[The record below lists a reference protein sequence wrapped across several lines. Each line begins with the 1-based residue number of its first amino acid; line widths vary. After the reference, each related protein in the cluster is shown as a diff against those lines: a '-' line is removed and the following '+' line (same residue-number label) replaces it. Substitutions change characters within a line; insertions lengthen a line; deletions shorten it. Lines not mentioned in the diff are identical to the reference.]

1 MESWCYT
8 NFEVLSW
15 EILIFLKYERQVC
28 RLRNYVKR
36 LLVELRYT
44 LHNMQTVII
53 FIYLF
58 MITPL
63 SNVFSVAFW
72 NLTPAAIQR

>member
-28 RLRNYVKR
+28 RYVRKA
-36 LLVELRYT
+36 LVTWIKLTLYITHKAMIIVCPMQFMALDRYK
-44 LHNMQTVII
+44 
-53 FIYLF
+53 
-58 MITPL
+58 IT
-63 SNVFSVAFW
+63 W
-72 NLTPAAIQR
+72 